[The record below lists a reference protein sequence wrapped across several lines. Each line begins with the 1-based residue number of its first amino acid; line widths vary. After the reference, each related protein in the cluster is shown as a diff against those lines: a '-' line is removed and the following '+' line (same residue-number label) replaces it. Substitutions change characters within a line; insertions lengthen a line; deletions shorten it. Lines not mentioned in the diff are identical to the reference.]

1 MDYKDFHNG
10 LFSLVLLM
18 LTFSLTFMIGSIV
31 LKPFISL
38 EPHERDFIIV
48 LCSIN
53 LLFSFYYLIEALR
66 LEKVFILEEKYIK
79 KFAKRIGIISL
90 IFLPQIFLFISLLA
104 KKLHNLQIMM
114 TSLIIF
120 IQVLLIGVIFKEVYD
135 LLYLEE
141 AERRLELEKNRKL
154 YLDKER

>member
-10 LFSLVLLM
+10 LFSLVLLI

-38 EPHERDFIIV
+38 EPLERDFIIV
-48 LCSIN
+48 LSIIN
-53 LLFSFYYLIEALR
+53 ILFSLYYLIEVLR
-66 LEKVFILEEKYIK
+66 LEKIFVLEEKYIK

-90 IFLPQIFLFISLLA
+90 LFLPQIFMFISLLFRN
-104 KKLHNLQIMM
+104 LHNLQIMM
-114 TSLIIF
+114 ISLTIF
-120 IQVLLIGVIFKEVYD
+120 IQVLLVGVIFKEVYD

-141 AERRLELEKNRKL
+141 AERKLELEKNRKL